1 MVTAAQP
8 AKRVLLVD
16 DNFVTRETMSLILGG
31 VGYQVVT
38 ASNGQD
44 AMERLR
50 SHEPPNLILLDLNMP
65 VMDGLTFCQQRKHDD
80 RLANIPVVLVSSAD
94 DIAEKASSA
103 GADSYLQKPID
114 TIQLLD
120 VLQHCC
126 GVVHTAENQAAQ
138 PAQGTSPPAETRAQG
153 STSS

>member
-16 DNFVTRETMSLILGG
+16 NNFVTRETMSLILGG

-38 ASNGQD
+38 AANGQD

-65 VMDGLTFCQQRKHDD
+65 VMDGLTFCQQRKQDD
-80 RLANIPVVLVSSAD
+80 RLAGIPLVLVSSAD
-94 DIAEKASSA
+94 DIAEKAASA
-103 GADSYLQKPID
+103 GADSYLQKPVD

-126 GVVHTAENQAAQ
+126 GVVHTAEDHEA
-138 PAQGTSPPAETRAQG
+138 PTGQGASPPAGTRAQG

>member
-1 MVTAAQP
+1 MVTAAHL
-8 AKRVLLVD
+8 AKRVMLVD

-44 AMERLR
+44 AIERLR

-65 VMDGLTFCQQRKHDD
+65 VMDGMAFCQQCKKDD
-80 RLANIPVVLVSSAD
+80 RLAAIPVVLVSSAD

-103 GADSYLQKPID
+103 GADSYLQKPVD
-114 TIQLLD
+114 TMQLLD

-126 GVVHTAENQAAQ
+126 GLVHTAEGRGAGGQKASA
-138 PAQGTSPPAETRAQG
+138 PQG
-153 STSS
+153 SSSS

>member
-1 MVTAAQP
+1 MVAAAHP
-8 AKRVLLVD
+8 AKRILLVD

-38 ASNGQD
+38 AANGQD

-50 SHEPPNLILLDLNMP
+50 AHEPPNLILLDLNMP
-65 VMDGLTFCQQRKHDD
+65 IMDGMTFCQRRKQDD
-80 RLANIPVVLVSSAD
+80 RLAHIPVVLVSSAD
-94 DIAEKASSA
+94 DIAEKATSA
-103 GADSYLQKPID
+103 GAESYLQKPVD
-114 TIQLLD
+114 TIKLLD

-126 GVVHTAENQAAQ
+126 GTIHTAEDHGA
-138 PAQGTSPPAETRAQG
+138 PAKGPPQG